1 MRSELL
7 TKHGWAGTWPSILG
21 LFIFMPTNSQQIME
35 TGARVDNMNL
45 VQGIRVQNWALESR
59 HVPEFCYPHVLGIQ
73 CYAPPVF
80 HRVSGKT
87 FKSTEFSGKPFQ
99 FTKLQMLLNAL
110 EAFSRE
116 LLCAGGDCALQ
127 ADGR

>member
-1 MRSELL
+1 MRSKLL
-7 TKHGWAGTWPSILG
+7 TKHGWAGTWPSKLG
-21 LFIFMPTNSQQIME
+21 LFIFMPTNSQQILE
-35 TGARVDNMNL
+35 IGTRVDNMNL
-45 VQGIRVQNWALESR
+45 VQGMRVQNGALESR
-59 HVPEFCYPHVLGIQ
+59 HVPEFRYPHVLGIQ
-73 CYAPPVF
+73 CCTPPVF

-87 FKSTEFSGKPFQ
+87 FRSTELSGKPFQ